1 MTLTR
6 PTAAG
11 EHRATS
17 AGSRLNLV
25 SRSINALLPA
35 LENGRLQ
42 LVLPNNAVIE
52 RRGSEPG
59 PDATLR
65 IHRWR
70 GLWRILYEGEDGF
83 VNGYID
89 GNWTTPDLPQ
99 LLELGLRNEQA
110 VSPKAKKR
118 LLSHARNRLEHVLRT
133 NTKRISRRNIMAH
146 YDLGNAF
153 FSEWLDRGM
162 SYSSAL
168 YRGAESLEQAQEQKI
183 DRIAQLLALNGGE
196 RILEIGCGWG
206 ALAER
211 LIRGFGATVLALTL
225 SAEQLRFARSRL
237 AGELELGRVDL
248 RLLDYRDVE
257 GRFDRVVSI
266 EMIEA
271 VGERY
276 WPAYFAKL
284 RASLRDGGVAVLQ
297 AITIAESRYAAYRK
311 RPDFIQRHIFPGGM
325 LPTRSII
332 EQEASRAGLHLVHHE
347 SFGDS
352 YANTLHEWRS
362 RFLRSWPK
370 IERLGFGDRFRRIW
384 EYYLAYCEVGFRG
397 GIVDVALYVFETS
410 ASER

>member
-1 MTLTR
+1 M
-6 PTAAG
+6 
-11 EHRATS
+11 
-17 AGSRLNLV
+17 N
-25 SRSINALLPA
+25 
-35 LENGRLQ
+35 
-42 LVLPNNAVIE
+42 
-52 RRGSEPG
+52 
-59 PDATLR
+59 
-65 IHRWR
+65 
-70 GLWRILYEGEDGF
+70 LYEGEDGF
-83 VNGYID
+83 INGYIE
-89 GNWTTPDLPQ
+89 GNWSTPDLPQ

-110 VSPKAKKR
+110 VSPKAKRR
-118 LLSHARNRLEHVLRT
+118 LLSHARNRLEHMLRT

-153 FSEWLDRGM
+153 FSAWLDRGM

-168 YRGAESLEQAQEQKI
+168 YRGAETLEQAQEQKI
-183 DRIAQLLALNGGE
+183 DRIAQLLALSGGE
-196 RILEIGCGWG
+196 HILEIGCGWG

-211 LIRGFGATVLALTL
+211 LIRKFGASVSALTL
-225 SAEQLRFARSRL
+225 SAEQLRFAQSRL

-248 RLLDYRDVE
+248 RLIDYRDVE

-271 VGERY
+271 VGESY
-276 WPAYFAKL
+276 WPTYFAKL

-297 AITIAESRYAAYRK
+297 AITIAEDRFAAYRK

-332 EQEASRAGLHLVHHE
+332 EREASRAGLHLVHHE

-352 YANTLHEWRS
+352 YVKTLREWRR

-397 GIVDVALYVFETS
+397 GIVDVSLYVFETS